1 MLMSELT
8 ALRARCLRGAQRG
21 HLIARAEHYAAALG
35 GGDAPRGVAKHS
47 AGHLLALCDAA
58 LAGKPL
64 PKAKAAKK
72 AAAPPP
78 PASEPE
84 MVEEEPEVEMDS
96 EDSADEDE
104 EVPPYAEWTKKE
116 LYAEADDRDID
127 GRSSM
132 NKSELVAALEAD
144 DASPE
149 AEG

>member
-35 GGDAPRGVAKHS
+35 GGNAPRGVAKHS

-72 AAAPPP
+72 AAPPP

-84 MVEEEPEVEMDS
+84 MEMDS

-132 NKSELVAALEAD
+132 SKAELVAALEAD
-144 DASPE
+144 DDSPE
-149 AEG
+149 ADD